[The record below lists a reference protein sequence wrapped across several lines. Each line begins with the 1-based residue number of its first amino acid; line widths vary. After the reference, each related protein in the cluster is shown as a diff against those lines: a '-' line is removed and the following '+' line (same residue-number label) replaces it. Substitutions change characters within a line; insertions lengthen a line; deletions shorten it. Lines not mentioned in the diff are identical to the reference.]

1 MYHTEIQNIGNRD
14 LNIVTIGG
22 GTGNSTILK
31 GLKRFSTNI
40 TTIVTVADDGGGSG
54 VLREDLGILPPGDIR
69 ACLIALANTEPA
81 MENLMNYR
89 FREGNLKGQSFGN
102 LFLAAMVDIYGDF
115 DIAVK
120 EAGDVLAITGKVLP
134 MTLEDV
140 VLYAEL
146 EGGITLKGESN
157 ITEKNKEFKKRIKR
171 VFIEPEMS
179 EPLEETVEDIL
190 NADIIIIGPGS
201 LYTSIIPNLLVK
213 DIALA
218 LKNTKAKVYYICN
231 VMTQDGETDDY
242 SVYDHVEA
250 INNHLKFNVIDKI
263 IVNNEEIPKDIVDK
277 YEAKPVYLTE
287 EDKKKLQ
294 DYEILSCPCYLRQG
308 EFIRHDAER
317 ISKYIIDDYKENII
331 TIYKK

>member
-120 EAGDVLAITGKVLP
+120 EAGEVLAITGKVLP

-157 ITEKNKEFKKRIKR
+157 ITEKNKEFKRRIKR

-179 EPLEETVEDIL
+179 KPLEETVDDIL

-218 LKNTKAKVYYICN
+218 LKRTKAQIYYICN
-231 VMTQDGETDDY
+231 VMTQDGETDGY
-242 SVYDHVEA
+242 GVYDHVEA
-250 INNHLKFNVIDKI
+250 INNHLEYDIIDKI
-263 IVNNEEIPKDIVDK
+263 IVNDAELPEEIVNK
-277 YEAKPVYLTE
+277 YEAKPVYLTK
-287 EDKKKLQ
+287 EDKKRLEQ
-294 DYEILSCPCYLRQG
+294 YEILSCPCYLIQG

-331 TIYKK
+331 KIYNK